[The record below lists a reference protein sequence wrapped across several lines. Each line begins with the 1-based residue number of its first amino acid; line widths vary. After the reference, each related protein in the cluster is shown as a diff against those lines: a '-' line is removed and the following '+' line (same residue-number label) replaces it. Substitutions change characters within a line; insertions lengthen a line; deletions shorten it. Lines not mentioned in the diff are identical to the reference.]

1 MSSIVTEG
9 MIAARRLLT
18 TCGSGGRM
26 LGPST
31 RHGGSHSASHLLLL
45 SALKDKRPSESR
57 TAEHGAHAQKVSLMS
72 SYPVLQRERNKIGCS
87 CQSPALMRRM
97 RPKMD
102 GSMDPIASRYPGEAT
117 RGCTQVFVGMRV
129 PRAKRYTTTSAGNSL
144 EGVKRELL
152 FCFRRTESHRPMLVS
167 TCFFRP

>member
-31 RHGGSHSASHLLLL
+31 RQGGSHSASHLLLL

-72 SYPVLQRERNKIGCS
+72 SYPVLQRKRNKIGCS

-117 RGCTQVFVGMRV
+117 RGCTRVFVGMRECLARTLHDHERRKQ
-129 PRAKRYTTTSAGNSL
+129 PSGC
-144 EGVKRELL
+144 KREHLTSVIL
-152 FCFRRTESHRPMLVS
+152 S